1 MTIFFL
7 ISLPTSIIGIYRNQ
21 SNQDQRSPSLNI
33 FKSVNLSNYAVF
45 INKNTEKTNEQ
56 KIVKNIERKVAT
68 IDRLYQL
75 FIDFPCL
82 VQFKKQTEMQHR
94 MSSTYTSILLGGSIK
109 SLFMKYKTKT
119 NINYF
124 INNFLFISESG
135 ENCFDCKCGILGL

>member
-7 ISLPTSIIGIYRNQ
+7 ISIPTSISGIYRNQ

-45 INKNTEKTNEQ
+45 INKNTEKTNKQ

-82 VQFKKQTEMQHR
+82 VQFKKQTEMQYL
-94 MSSTYTSILLGGSIK
+94 MSSSYTSILLDGSIK
-109 SLFMKYKTKT
+109 SLFYEVQNKNQYQL
-119 NINYF
+119 
-124 INNFLFISESG
+124 FLE
-135 ENCFDCKCGILGL
+135 